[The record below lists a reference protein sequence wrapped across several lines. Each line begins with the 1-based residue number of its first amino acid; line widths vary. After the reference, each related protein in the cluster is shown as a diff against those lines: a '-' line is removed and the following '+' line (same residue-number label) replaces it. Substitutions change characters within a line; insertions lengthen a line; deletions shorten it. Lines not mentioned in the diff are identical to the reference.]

1 MKIGFVGLGNMGQ
14 AMARNLCKAGH
25 TVSVYN
31 RTRSRAEELEADG
44 ALVVDTPADACGG
57 DVVIT
62 MVSDDRAI
70 EEIVLGSGGFVGA
83 LAPETIHISMSTI
96 SANLSKRL
104 TEVHSRAGRGFVSAP
119 VFGRPDAAAAGKLF
133 IVTAG
138 APEAVGRCKPVF
150 DALGQKTFVI
160 GENPS
165 DANIVKLSGNFLVAS
180 VIESL
185 GEAFA
190 LIRKSGIDQDVY
202 LDVLTN
208 SLFTAP
214 VYKTYGNLIAREEYE
229 PAAFKVPLGL
239 KDIKLALSAADD
251 VDVSMPFAS
260 LIHDHFLTAIARGYE
275 ELDWT
280 SLALLSAENAGLEV
294 RLPSFEGD
302 RS

>member
-1 MKIGFVGLGNMGQ
+1 MKIGFIGLGNMGQ
-14 AMARNLCKAGH
+14 AMARNLSKAGH
-25 TVSVYN
+25 AVSVYN

-44 ALVVDTPADACGG
+44 AVVVDTPADACGG

-62 MVSDDRAI
+62 MLSDDRAV
-70 EEIVLGSGGFVGA
+70 EDIVLGSGGIVQA
-83 LAPETIHISMSTI
+83 LASETVHISMSTI
-96 SANLSKRL
+96 SVNLSKRL
-104 TEVHSRAGRGFVSAP
+104 TEAHSGAGRGFVAAP

-133 IVTAG
+133 IMAAG
-138 APEAVGRCKPVF
+138 TPETVAICKPVF
-150 DALGQKTFVI
+150 DVLGQKTFVI

-190 LIRKSGIDQDVY
+190 LIRKSGIDQGVY

-208 SLFTAP
+208 SIFTAP

-229 PAAFKVPLGL
+229 PAGFKVPLGL

-260 LIHDHFLTAIARGYE
+260 LIHDQFLTALARGYE
-275 ELDWT
+275 DLDWS

-294 RLPSFEGD
+294 RLPRLGSS
-302 RS
+302 RA